1 MLRHCPPSL
10 KSSNIIYL
18 LTSYLE
24 ISQMCPIQE
33 GCFGSRET
41 EEKSLKTAFLASEL
55 DKQIKNLGHAI

>member
-1 MLRHCPPSL
+1 
-10 KSSNIIYL
+10 
-18 LTSYLE
+18 
-24 ISQMCPIQE
+24 MCPIQE